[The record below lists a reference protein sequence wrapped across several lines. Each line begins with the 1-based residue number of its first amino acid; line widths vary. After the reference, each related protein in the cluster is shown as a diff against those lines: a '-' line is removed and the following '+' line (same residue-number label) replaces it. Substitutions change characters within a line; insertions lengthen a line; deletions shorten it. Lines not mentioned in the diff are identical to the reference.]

1 VSFSEN
7 VIVTGTPQITM
18 ETGTTDRVVNYY
30 SGSGTSTLTFNYRV
44 RDGDTSNDLDY
55 ASSTALAPNGGT
67 IRDASGNNAILTLPT
82 PGAAGSIS
90 ASKDLVIDTTTPTL
104 VSTVPSNGAVD
115 VAVNA
120 NIVFNFSESV
130 SKRMSAP
137 PLKLYLKKTS
147 DNSTIQEFKIAELPQ
162 GGSQIT
168 VNPSS
173 DLLNGT
179 SYYITMEAGFGD
191 SAGNFFAGFTDSTT
205 LNFTTVAA
213 DTTAPTLISTTPSD
227 NATGVSDSTTI
238 VLNFSEP
245 VWGVLGKNVYVK
257 KSIDN
262 SNFEIVPA
270 DGLDPSS
277 NGIYGNGTTQIT
289 VRLSLTPMFTYKTEY
304 YVQIDAGAFVDAA
317 GNGFIG
323 ISSMT
328 DLSFT
333 IYNPTCAQKL
343 AWGVDCLV
351 GDIGPGG
358 GEVFY
363 TSGTGSTKYMEVG
376 PTTWYDN
383 TARQAFTWCAGKELQ
398 AIPAPGT
405 GTALGTGASNTARIA
420 SFCNPNGGAYWIT
433 QRNNAAG
440 GIGGQTD
447 WFLPSKDELNYLC
460 LYARQLPENAGTCTN
475 VNPLRSGFIGASH
488 WSSSEA
494 SSTRAWY
501 QNFSNGGQAYSDGTK
516 GLDVYVRPVRAFG

>member
-1 VSFSEN
+1 
-7 VIVTGTPQITM
+7 M
-18 ETGTTDRVVNYY
+18 ETGVTDRVVGYY
-30 SGSGTSTLTFNYRV
+30 SGSGTSTLTFNYKV
-44 RDGDTSNDLDY
+44 LAGDTSNDLDY
-55 ASSTALAPNGGT
+55 ASTTALALNGGT
-67 IRDASGNNAILTLPT
+67 IRDGWGNNGILTLPT
-82 PGAAGSIS
+82 PGATGSIS
-90 ASKDLVIDTTTPTL
+90 ASKALVIDTTTPTL
-104 VSTVPSNGAVD
+104 VSTLPSDGAVD

-130 SKRMSAP
+130 SNRMIGS
-137 PLKLYLKKTS
+137 KLYLKKTS
-147 DNSTIQEFKIAELPQ
+147 DNSTIQEFNIPEFPEV
-162 GGSQIT
+162 GSQIT

-270 DGLDPSS
+270 DGLDPTS

-317 GNGFIG
+317 GNGFTG
-323 ISSMT
+323 IFSTS

-343 AWGVDCLV
+343 EWGVECLV

-358 GEVFY
+358 GEVFF
-363 TSGTGSTKYMEVG
+363 TSGLGSSKYMEVG
-376 PTTWYDN
+376 PTTWYDSA
-383 TARQAFTWCAGKELQ
+383 ARQTFTWCAGKETQ
-398 AIPAPGT
+398 AIPSPGT
-405 GTALGTGASNTARIA
+405 GGSRGIGAANTARIA
-420 SFCNPNGGAYWIT
+420 SFCSPNGGAYWIT
-433 QRNNAAG
+433 QRNASG
-440 GIGGQTD
+440 GVGGKTD
-447 WFLPSKDELNYLC
+447 WFLPTKDELNFLC

-475 VNPLRSGFIGASH
+475 ANPLRSGFLNQSY
-488 WSSSEA
+488 WSSTEHSSEY
-494 SSTRAWY
+494 AWY
-501 QNFSNGGQAYSDGTK
+501 QNFINGGQAHFDGTK
-516 GLDVYVRPVRAFG
+516 GLSLYVRPVRAFG

>member
-1 VSFSEN
+1 MLVAFNET
-7 VIVTGTPQITM
+7 VTVTGTPQITM
-18 ETGTTDRVVNYY
+18 ETGATDRVVNYY
-30 SGSGTSTLTFNYRV
+30 SGSGTTTLTFNYKV
-44 RDGDTSNDLDY
+44 LAGDTSSDLDY
-55 ASSTALAPNGGT
+55 ASTNALALNGGM
-67 IRDASGNNAILTLPT
+67 IRDGSGNNAVLTLPA
-82 PGAAGSIS
+82 PGGANSIS
-90 ASKDLVIDTTTPTL
+90 AQKAIVIDTTTPTL
-104 VSTVPSNGAVD
+104 VSTVPSDNAVG
-115 VAVNA
+115 VAIDS
-120 NIVFNFSESV
+120 NIVLNFSESV
-130 SKRMSAP
+130 SNRMIGS
-137 PLKLYLKKTS
+137 KLYLKKTS
-147 DNSTIQEFKIAELPQ
+147 DNLTIQEFNIPEFPEV
-162 GGSQIT
+162 GSQIT

-289 VRLSLTPMFTYKTEY
+289 VRLSLTPTFSYNSEY
-304 YVQIDAGAFVDAA
+304 YVQIDAGAFEDAA
-317 GNGFIG
+317 GNGFTG
-323 ISSMT
+323 ISSTT

-351 GDIGPGG
+351 GDSGPGG

-383 TARQAFTWCAGKELQ
+383 TARQTFTWCAGKETRS
-398 AIPAPGT
+398 IPAPGT
-405 GTALGTGASNTARIA
+405 GTALGSGSSNTARMYY
-420 SFCNPNGGAYWIT
+420 FCNSNSGAHEIAQKNLT
-433 QRNNAAG
+433 G
-440 GIGGQTD
+440 GIGGRTG

-460 LYARQLPENAGTCTN
+460 LYARRLPENAGTCTN
-475 VNPLRSGFIGASH
+475 VNPLRAGFLTESY
-488 WSSSEA
+488 WSSSEY
-494 SSTRAWY
+494 SSSFAWY
-501 QNFSNGGQAYSDGTK
+501 QNFRNGGQAYFDGTK
-516 GLDVYVRPVRAFG
+516 GLSLYVRPVRAFG